1 MNSLLLTREKAAE
14 IFDKVH
20 RAARAAGV
28 TDVELSM
35 HAVDDSL
42 TRFANNQIHQNVA
55 ERDASL
61 SVRTIIDHHHAR
73 ATTNRFDD
81 ASLDAVVAQ
90 AIALTRSSEPD
101 PAALPLYADAA
112 SVAGFR
118 YASDAAECTPRQ
130 RAETVRDA
138 IAIAESAGQT
148 AAGIYSTGEAVDL
161 IANSAGL
168 FRYHVETHVQFSIT
182 CMAPG
187 SSGWAKLTSP
197 FFDAVEPQAL
207 TRRAVDKARRSAS
220 PRDIDPGEYT
230 VILEPAAVLD
240 LVGQIFHD
248 FSAAAL
254 AEKRSFLNDRLNTK
268 VFGANIDIYDDVANP
283 LQAGPPYDGE
293 GVPRQHLHLVQAGVP
308 REIAVSRPS
317 AVRTGTHPTGH
328 GFSLPNEYGEWP
340 VNIVIAGGNSTLDD
354 LIRSTSRG
362 LLVTRL
368 WYIREVEPYEKV
380 MTGMTRDGTFLIRD
394 GEIAHGVKNLR
405 FNQSVVE
412 LLNNV
417 EGMSESVR
425 CSGEEAFDLVTPA
438 MKVNAFRFTE
448 QTRY

>member
-1 MNSLLLTREKAAE
+1 MNSPLLTKERASE
-14 IFDKVH
+14 IFDKVQ
-20 RAARAAGV
+20 RAARASGV
-28 TDVELSM
+28 TDVEVSM

-55 ERDASL
+55 ERDSSL
-61 SVRTIIDHHHAR
+61 SVRTIIDHRHAR
-73 ATTNRFDD
+73 ATTNRFDE
-81 ASLDAVVAQ
+81 ASLQAVVAQ

-101 PAALPLYADAA
+101 PAALPLYVD
-112 SVAGFR
+112 SSILDGCR
-118 YASDAAECTPRQ
+118 YSPAAAECTARQ

-138 IAIAESAGQT
+138 IGVAQSAGQT

-182 CMAPG
+182 SMAPG

-197 FFDAVEPQAL
+197 FFEGVDPLSLA
-207 TRRAVDKARRSAS
+207 RRAVEKARGS
-220 PRDIDPGEYT
+220 PVPKDIEPGEYT

-240 LVGQIFHD
+240 LAGQIFHD
-248 FSAAAL
+248 FGATAL
-254 AEKRSFLNDRLNTK
+254 EEKRSFLNDRIDTRI
-268 VFGANIDIYDDVANP
+268 FGENIHIHDNVASP
-283 LQAGPPYDGE
+283 LQAGPPFDGE
-293 GVPRQHLHLVQAGVP
+293 GVPRQQLNLVEGGIP
-308 REIAVSRPS
+308 RQVAISRAS
-317 AVRTGTHPTGH
+317 AARIGTQPTGH
-328 GFSLPNEYGEWP
+328 GFSLPNEHGEWP
-340 VNIVIAGGNSTLDD
+340 INIVVAGGNSTVDD
-354 LIRSTSRG
+354 LIASTRRG

-368 WYIREVEPYEKV
+368 WYIREVEPYDKV
-380 MTGMTRDGTFLIRD
+380 MTGMTRDGTFLIID

-417 EGMSESVR
+417 EAMSEAVR
-425 CSGEEAFDLVTPA
+425 ASGEEAFDMVVPA